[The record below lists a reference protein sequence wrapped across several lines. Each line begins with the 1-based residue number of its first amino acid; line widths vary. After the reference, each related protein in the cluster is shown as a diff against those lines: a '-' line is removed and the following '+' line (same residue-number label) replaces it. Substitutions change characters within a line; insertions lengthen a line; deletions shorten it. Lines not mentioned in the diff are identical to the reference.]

1 MHMNGFD
8 YDLLMEKYLTGNV
21 TREEEA
27 MLEKYLEENPV
38 QSSDVLLYEK
48 NEIGERIK
56 KKLFANTIKKPM
68 KPVFYRML
76 AAAIIIIVSGLVL
89 YFVPDK
95 NNYLSAVTTALS
107 DRNEAFEV
115 KNTSRKPQHVTL
127 EDGSEIILQPDS
139 KLSYPEHFG
148 DRKRLV
154 YLKGEA
160 FFKVKRNP
168 SKPFVV
174 STDNLVT
181 QVLGTSFNVKSY
193 SGSVEV
199 QVATGKVS
207 VYEVTES
214 NAASKNGVILTPN
227 QKITF
232 DKASRK
238 MELGIVKNPVML
250 KTTSDIPQFN
260 YTEVP
265 VTGIME
271 ALESTYGINI
281 VVEGDVLK
289 NCLFT
294 GDLNDLPMFQQ
305 LQLICRSVNVEYEQR
320 GTSVFVFGEGC
331 PERALN

>member
-1 MHMNGFD
+1 MNDSD
-8 YDLLMEKYLTGNV
+8 YDLLMEKYMSGTV
-21 TREEEA
+21 TREEAA
-27 MLEKYLEENPV
+27 MLDKYLEANPFP
-38 QSSDVLLYEK
+38 STEVLLYEK
-48 NEIGERIK
+48 AEIGSRIR
-56 KKLFANTIKKPM
+56 KKLFANTIRKPL
-68 KPVFYRML
+68 KPVFYQML
-76 AAAIIIIVSGLVL
+76 AAAIVLLVSGLVL
-89 YFVPDK
+89 YFVQDK
-95 NNYLSAVTTALS
+95 TSYLSAVTTALN
-107 DRNEAFEV
+107 DRSEAFEV
-115 KNTSRKPQHVTL
+115 KNTSHKPQRVTL

-139 KLSYPEHFG
+139 KISYPEHFG
-148 DRKRLV
+148 DRKRMV

-174 STDNLVT
+174 STDNLAT
-181 QVLGTSFNVKSY
+181 QVLGTSFNIKSF

-199 QVATGKVS
+199 QVATGRVS

-214 NAASKNGVILTPN
+214 HAASKNGVILTPN

-250 KTTSDIPQFN
+250 KTAAEIPKFN
-260 YTEVP
+260 FTEVP
-265 VTGIME
+265 VSGIIE
-271 ALESTYGINI
+271 VLENTYGINI
-281 VVEGDVLK
+281 VVEGDMLK

-305 LQLICRSVNVEYEQR
+305 LQLVCRSVNVEYEQR

-331 PERALN
+331 PEKSVN